1 VTDFDILPSRYLA
14 PAAQTLVAAAMA
26 DLAQR
31 YGGSGD
37 SAPLDPME
45 FDPPV
50 GGFFIA
56 WRNHEPVGCVGW
68 RTHADN
74 GDVAELKRMY
84 VTPPS
89 RGTGVAVALIRAVE
103 ESALQSGRGRMILEC
118 GNRQPEAIALYE
130 KMGYVRIPDFGY
142 YRDEPGVLSYGRDL
156 QPAPA

>member
-1 VTDFDILPSRYLA
+1 MTDFDILPSRYLA

-37 SAPLDPME
+37 SAPLDPMQ

-56 WRNHEPVGCVGW
+56 WHDHEPVGCVGW
-68 RTHADN
+68 RTHGDN

-84 VTPPS
+84 VTPQS

-103 ESALQSGRGRMILEC
+103 ESAAQSGRGRMILEC

-156 QPAPA
+156 EPAAA